1 MQTSMATWAKEQLDL
16 AVGQRAAE
24 LDAASVGIGRRLK
37 SGRHA
42 PTSSG
47 DSSGSG
53 LDLEAWV
60 ARHPLGTLYS
70 AYAQVWP
77 ERNVVRTVGMS
88 MQQIASD
95 AIRLWLSEGMRSLQH
110 S

>member
-1 MQTSMATWAKEQLDL
+1 MLTWGKEHLDM
-16 AVGQRAAE
+16 AVGHRAAE
-24 LDAASVGIGRRLK
+24 LDAASVGIGRHLK

-47 DSSGSG
+47 DSVGST

-77 ERNVVRTVGMS
+77 YAIVVARTAG
-88 MQQIASD
+88 
-95 AIRLWLSEGMRSLQH
+95 
-110 S
+110 